1 MGLTPA
7 EGIPEG
13 IPQVMGGSVTVH
25 SLPSPG
31 VRGLR
36 RGGLSQPLPAYPR
49 GKFPPQDMH
58 LKLATQYAPPESP
71 TRGQGG
77 RAGNKNNAAPAFG
90 P

>member
-13 IPQVMGGSVTVH
+13 IPQVMGGLLLCTHFPVLGSEGCAEEV
-25 SLPSPG
+25 SPN
-31 VRGLR
+31 LC
-36 RGGLSQPLPAYPR
+36 QPIP
-49 GKFPPQDMH
+49 GEKFPPLDMH

-77 RAGNKNNAAPAFG
+77 RAENKNNAAPAFR